1 LTSRIT
7 RTAVIAAVLAGSL
20 VLAACNRGAHG
31 GRRRPGGPATIAPAA
46 IPTARAATTTVRPT
60 LAIAGIIAPLQ
71 NVAITSNLTEPA
83 DSVDVQEGDHVH
95 RGQTLAVLDTADLR
109 AEYESDLRTAA
120 SDDAKI
126 AQSRYNAQLQFGQ
139 NPQQVTEQA
148 QALRQAR
155 QTLRLD
161 TANLARDQQLV
172 TQGYIARQIYDQ
184 QATLVNN
191 DRAAVNSAQAAL
203 NSAQI
208 NQQVNG
214 SPSQGLQAAT
224 IQSAIADAAA
234 AHSAAKQVKTSID
247 KAVIVSSVDGV
258 VVNRNLNL
266 GEYPSGR
273 TLFTVQELSSVYAEL
288 NASSAQV
295 FALQRGARVTL
306 AVVGAGNTSY
316 VGSVIGVLGQVTP
329 GSTNFTVK
337 AIVQNPD
344 LKLQSG
350 VPVTATVS
358 LPPTSGVGIPTTAFL
373 DDTHQSVIV
382 NANGTAKVA
391 AVHEIASDGKTSIVS
406 GLNSGQT
413 VVTDGQLGITAGEKL
428 SER

>member
-1 LTSRIT
+1 MRSGST
-7 RTAVIAAVLAGSL
+7 RSAAFVAALAGGL
-20 VLAACNRGAHG
+20 LLAACNRGTHTHRTG
-31 GRRRPGGPATIAPAA
+31 GAGQAGIAPAA
-46 IPTARAATTTVRPT
+46 IPTARAASTTVRPT

-83 DSVDVQEGDHVH
+83 DSVDVQEGDHVT

-109 AEYESDLRTAA
+109 AEYDSDLRTAA
-120 SDDAKI
+120 SDDAKV

-139 NPQQVTEQA
+139 NPEQVMEQA
-148 QALRQAR
+148 QALRQAQ

-161 TANLARDQQLV
+161 TANLARDRQLV
-172 TQGYIARQIYDQ
+172 TQGYIARQVYDQ

-203 NSAQI
+203 SSAQI
-208 NQQVNG
+208 NEQVNG

-234 AHSAAKQVKTSID
+234 AHAAARQVKTSID
-247 KAVIVSSVDGV
+247 KATIVSSVDGV
-258 VVNRNLNL
+258 VVNRNLNV

-295 FALQRGARVTL
+295 FALQRGAHVAL
-306 AVVGAGNTSY
+306 AVVGAGNETY
-316 VGSVIGVLGQVTP
+316 DGSVVGVLGQVTP

-350 VPVTATVS
+350 VPVTATIS
-358 LPPTSGVGIPTTAFL
+358 LPATSGIGIPTTAFL

-382 NANGTAKVA
+382 NANGTAKVV

-406 GLNSGQT
+406 GLSAGQT
-413 VVTDGQLGITAGEKL
+413 VVADGQLGITAGEKL
-428 SER
+428 SAR